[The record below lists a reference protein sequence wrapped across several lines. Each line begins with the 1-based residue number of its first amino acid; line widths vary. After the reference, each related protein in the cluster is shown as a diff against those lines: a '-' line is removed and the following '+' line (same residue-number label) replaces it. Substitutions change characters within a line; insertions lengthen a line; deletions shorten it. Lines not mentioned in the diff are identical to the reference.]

1 MNDTTVMS
9 MAQIRRA
16 LSRTNLSQLA
26 RDTGMDLRAL
36 RRIKNGQKD
45 DIMVSTAELLSRHL
59 DQPKKEKK

>member
-1 MNDTTVMS
+1 MNETTVMS

-16 LSRTNLSQLA
+16 LSHTNLSQLA
-26 RDTGMDLRAL
+26 RDTGIDLRAL